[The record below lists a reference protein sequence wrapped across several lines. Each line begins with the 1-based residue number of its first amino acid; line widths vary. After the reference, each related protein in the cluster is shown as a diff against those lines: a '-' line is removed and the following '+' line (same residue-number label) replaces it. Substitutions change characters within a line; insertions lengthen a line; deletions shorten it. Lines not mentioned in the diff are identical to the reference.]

1 MKKIVVCGFMLLAA
15 ASMSLLSSCSDDKVI
30 SSESAVDKNQTATIE
45 IYAKYGAATTSE
57 GTSYQSLTGARMILA
72 AANNKLGN
80 SEAKGNYVQEVTLA
94 DKVTITVP
102 VTSNGVDYTAS
113 FTDFVAN
120 FKEGT
125 ADDKP
130 HIFTGAFDGATPGQ
144 NPLANL
150 KPGDYRI
157 VKVLYSKDKKVEF

>member
-1 MKKIVVCGFMLLAA
+1 
-15 ASMSLLSSCSDDKVI
+15 
-30 SSESAVDKNQTATIE
+30 
-45 IYAKYGAATTSE
+45 
-57 GTSYQSLTGARMILA
+57 MILT

-130 HIFTGAFDGATPGQ
+130 HIFKGAFDGATPGQ